1 MEAERAQ
8 LPGAMLRVRID
19 MERRQEGE
27 DAGRV
32 TVVEK
37 SKMMSRLE

>member
-1 MEAERAQ
+1 MEAERVW
-8 LPGAMLRVRID
+8 LPGATLRVRID
-19 MERRQEGE
+19 MERRQKGE

-37 SKMMSRLE
+37 SKMMNRFE

>member
-1 MEAERAQ
+1 MEAEHVR
-8 LPGAMLRVRID
+8 LPGATLRVRID
-19 MERRQEGE
+19 MKRHQKGE

-37 SKMMSRLE
+37 SKMMNRFE